1 MPGRAGRS
9 VSLCLV
15 SQRSCAQLA
24 AWGTAWLQGEVSFDD
39 VLDAVSAGRR
49 SVAATGFDEGEIH
62 PVGQALTDWRRAGAS
77 HLRLA
82 LPVPGDVRGLAG
94 PTDFRDRA
102 LANGQAVFG
111 PEFGLTSELS
121 ARTPSSARRSLL
133 WHRGEAREQLP
144 DYQPIADAEHDLTE
158 AIRETASLLARR
170 DAPSWLAGV
179 GPALTNARRA
189 GERLE
194 LPVSHPPRAVRVIAQ
209 AERLSAVLALVDGDP
224 TGEVTVSGMAERA
237 HALMPLRIAVRRAL
251 LAGYNAA
258 VEVGAN

>member
-24 AWGTAWLQGEVSFDD
+24 AWGTAWLQGQVSFDD

-49 SVAATGFDEGEIH
+49 SLAQSGFADGETH
-62 PVGQALTDWRRAGAS
+62 PVGSALTDWRRSGATS
-77 HLRLA
+77 LRLA

-94 PTDFRDRA
+94 TAEFRDLA
-102 LANGQAVFG
+102 LGNGQAVFG
-111 PEFGLTSELS
+111 PEFGLTCALS
-121 ARTPSSARRSLL
+121 PRTASSARRSLC
-133 WHRGEAREQLP
+133 WHRGQATEQQP
-144 DYQPIADAEHDLTE
+144 DYLSIADAEHDLAE

-170 DAPSWLAGV
+170 DAPSWLTDVA
-179 GPALTNARRA
+179 PALSNARRA

-194 LPVSHPPRAVRVIAQ
+194 LPASHPPRAVRVIAQ
-209 AERLSAVLALVDGDP
+209 AERMSAVLALVDADP
-224 TGEVTVSGMAERA
+224 TGEVTLAGMAERGQ
-237 HALMPLRIAVRRAL
+237 ALMPLRVAVRRAL
-251 LAGYNAA
+251 LAGYNAT